1 MPLDLNLDAAFW
13 QDQRD
18 EHADYIT
25 EHVGLTPS
33 SVMVDHILKLVV
45 QAAIKQLPEAWAWL
59 NRLLASEEVRGYL
72 RQKSAELDG
81 RWDWEWLN
89 GAPRVKRLV
98 EANDNIYELLTRF
111 LGGYRD
117 IRQLIEGDIKRA
129 EQQQGRDL
137 LAMLEAGGA
146 DAPFGW
152 LDLSDQRPK
161 EITPPEERIPVSG
174 QAEAARLREMQ
185 KHLQQMQQERDEA
198 RREANDLAAQMAAML
213 PDDEPAPAAEIID
226 IQPIEESSEEE
237 PEPDLDAAALMLG
250 DDEEEEIQPP
260 SFTNPIDTPQPR
272 SLRTGKATGRGPWGA
287 VVPGK
292 KTPPKSRTR

>member
-174 QAEAARLREMQ
+174 QAEAARLREM
-185 KHLQQMQQERDEA
+185 KELRDELQAA
-198 RREANDLAAQMAAML
+198 RAELAELRAARAEREELQEQPAEML
-213 PDDEPAPAAEIID
+213 IIELEPEPA
-226 IQPIEESSEEE
+226 EELEA
-237 PEPDLDAAALMLG
+237 EPDLDAAALMLG
-250 DDEEEEIQPP
+250 DDE
-260 SFTNPIDTPQPR
+260 
-272 SLRTGKATGRGPWGA
+272 
-287 VVPGK
+287 
-292 KTPPKSRTR
+292 

>member
-1 MPLDLNLDAAFW
+1 MSLNLDAAFW
-13 QDQRD
+13 QDQRSKHD
-18 EHADYIT
+18 DYIT

-59 NRLLASEEVRGYL
+59 NRLLASDEVRDYL
-72 RQKSAELDG
+72 RKKSADLDG
-81 RWDWEWLN
+81 RWDWEWLD

-152 LDLSDQRPK
+152 LDLSQERPK
-161 EITPPEERIPVSG
+161 EVEPPKERIPVSG
-174 QAEAARLREMQ
+174 QAEARRL
-185 KHLQQMQQERDEA
+185 KQMQEQLRVLALERDG
-198 RREANDLAAQMAAML
+198 LAAQVTELRAQVSL
-213 PDDEPAPAAEIID
+213 PTVTID
-226 IQPIEESSEEE
+226 IQPIEESE
-237 PEPDLDAAALMLG
+237 PAVEVL
-250 DDEEEEIQPP
+250 DDEEPSLTLSLPDDDDIDPP
-260 SFTNPIDTPQPR
+260 APPAVTDAPNPR
-272 SLRTGKATGRGPWGA
+272 NLRGGPKGTGQGPW
-287 VVPGK
+287 
-292 KTPPKSRTR
+292 SRKRK